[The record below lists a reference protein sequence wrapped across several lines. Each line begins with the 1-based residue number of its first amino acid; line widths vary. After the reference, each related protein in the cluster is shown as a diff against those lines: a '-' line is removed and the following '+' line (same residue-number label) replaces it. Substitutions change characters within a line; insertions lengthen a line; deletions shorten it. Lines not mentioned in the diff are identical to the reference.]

1 VKVNLRTKQA
11 SKPDKR
17 SLAALLSESYPL
29 LAILIGASLASA
41 SIGPLH
47 NIDTQLEFDAAS
59 GVIKWGLPYITYKN
73 MINQPPLGFYAE
85 ATFLRIFGLSYST
98 GVALITLIGLGCTV
112 LVYQLGKTLY
122 GKPTGLLAAALFALT
137 PWQFALSRSFL
148 IDAQCLFISL
158 LTLLAGI
165 YAIRKDSFILFMLSG
180 TLFATAL
187 LTKFFAVFTLIP
199 LTFFYFYHRQSKLS
213 RVTAVVA
220 YFLPT
225 LLFLVVWYQL
235 LTYRG
240 LISIIVIEDFNNF
253 NPAGTVPSFFFI
265 INYLLEGLGALFLI
279 ATALSLIVSLS
290 HRRLFAKILPYD
302 LMCLATILAVGGI
315 NTFLAVGLNLKS
327 PYINPIKYDY
337 QFLPFFSLLAASLVG
352 KCLLLFNSAKSK
364 EKLSKLLFAIASIGL
379 VLLAASMLLN
389 MNFLNQQSTGD
400 HWLFKVERN
409 QEVGYSFINSTPLD
423 QNSPLM
429 SVQYFGFAF
438 VLSGLVWASRHKLA
452 GFLHG
457 LFKRIRL
464 WMEAKNTLS
473 YARKE
478 EYRNK
483 HASDRSFSEKL
494 R

>member
-1 VKVNLRTKQA
+1 MKLNLQIKRVPK
-11 SKPDKR
+11 SDKR
-17 SLAALLSESYPL
+17 SFAALLSENYPL
-29 LAILIGASLASA
+29 LGILIGTVLVSA
-41 SIGPLH
+41 SIGPFH

-85 ATFLRIFGLSYST
+85 ALFLRIFGLSYNN

-112 LVYQLGKTLY
+112 LVYMLGKTLY
-122 GKPTGLLAAALFALT
+122 GKPTATLAAALFALT

-148 IDAQCLFISL
+148 IDAQCLFFSL
-158 LTLLAGI
+158 LTLLIGI

-199 LTFFYFYHRQSKLS
+199 LTFFYFYHRPNKLR
-213 RVTAVVA
+213 RVPAVVA

-225 LLFLVVWYQL
+225 LLFLVVWYQT

-253 NPAGTVPSFFFI
+253 NPIGTVPSFFFI

-279 ATALSLIVSLS
+279 ATALSLIVSFA
-290 HRRLFAKILPYD
+290 HRRLFAKLLPFD
-302 LMCLATILAVGGI
+302 LMCLATILAVGSI

-364 EKLSKLLFAIASIGL
+364 EKLSKLLFSIASVGL

-409 QEVGYSFINSTPLD
+409 QEIGYSFINSTPLD

-429 SVQYFGFAF
+429 SIQYLGFAF

-452 GFLHG
+452 SFLHG

-464 WMEAKNTLS
+464 WIEAKNALS
-473 YARKE
+473 YARRE

-483 HASDRSFSEKL
+483 HCE
-494 R
+494 

>member
-1 VKVNLRTKQA
+1 VKLNLQIKRVPK
-11 SKPDKR
+11 SDKR
-17 SLAALLSESYPL
+17 SFAALLSENYPL
-29 LAILIGASLASA
+29 LGILIGTVLVSA
-41 SIGPLH
+41 SIGPFH

-85 ATFLRIFGLSYST
+85 AVFLRIFGLSYNN

-112 LVYQLGKTLY
+112 LVYMLGKTLY
-122 GKPTGLLAAALFALT
+122 GKPTATLAAALFALT

-148 IDAQCLFISL
+148 IDAQCLFFSL
-158 LTLLAGI
+158 LTLLIGI

-199 LTFFYFYHRQSKLS
+199 LTFFYFYHRPNKLR
-213 RVTAVVA
+213 RVPAVVA

-225 LLFLVVWYQL
+225 LLFLVVWYQI

-253 NPAGTVPSFFFI
+253 NPIGTVPSFFFI

-279 ATALSLIVSLS
+279 ATALSLIVSFA
-290 HRRLFAKILPYD
+290 HRRLFAKLLPFD
-302 LMCLATILAVGGI
+302 LMCLATILAVGSI

-352 KCLLLFNSAKSK
+352 KCLLLFNSAKAK
-364 EKLSKLLFAIASIGL
+364 EKLSKLLFSIASVGL

-409 QEVGYSFINSTPLD
+409 QEIGYSFINSTPLD

-429 SVQYFGFAF
+429 SVQYLGFAF

-457 LFKRIRL
+457 LFKRVRL
-464 WMEAKNTLS
+464 WIEAKNALS
-473 YARKE
+473 YARRE

-483 HASDRSFSEKL
+483 HCE
-494 R
+494 

>member
-1 VKVNLRTKQA
+1 MQIKRVPK
-11 SKPDKR
+11 SDKR
-17 SLAALLSESYPL
+17 SFAALLSENYPL
-29 LAILIGASLASA
+29 LGILIGTVLVSA
-41 SIGPLH
+41 SIGPFH

-85 ATFLRIFGLSYST
+85 AVFLRIFSLSYNN

-112 LVYQLGKTLY
+112 LVYMLGKTLY
-122 GKPTGLLAAALFALT
+122 GKPMATLAAALFALT

-148 IDAQCLFISL
+148 IDAQCLFFSL
-158 LTLLAGI
+158 LTLLIGI

-199 LTFFYFYHRQSKLS
+199 LTFFYFYHRPNKLR
-213 RVTAVVA
+213 RVPAVVA

-225 LLFLVVWYQL
+225 LLFLVVWYQT

-253 NPAGTVPSFFFI
+253 NPIGTVPSFFFI
-265 INYLLEGLGALFLI
+265 INYLLQGLGALFLI
-279 ATALSLIVSLS
+279 ATALSLIVSFA
-290 HRRLFAKILPYD
+290 HRRLFAKLLPFD
-302 LMCLATILAVGGI
+302 LMCLATILAVGSI

-364 EKLSKLLFAIASIGL
+364 EKLSKLLFSIASVGL

-409 QEVGYSFINSTPLD
+409 QEIGYSFINSTPLD

-429 SVQYFGFAF
+429 SIQYLGFAF

-452 GFLHG
+452 SFLHG

-464 WMEAKNTLS
+464 WIEAKNALS
-473 YARKE
+473 YARRE

-483 HASDRSFSEKL
+483 HCE
-494 R
+494 

>member
-1 VKVNLRTKQA
+1 LNLQIKRVPK
-11 SKPDKR
+11 SDKR
-17 SLAALLSESYPL
+17 SFAALLSENYPL
-29 LAILIGASLASA
+29 LGILIGTVLVSA
-41 SIGPLH
+41 SIGPFH

-85 ATFLRIFGLSYST
+85 ALFLRIFGLSYNN

-112 LVYQLGKTLY
+112 LVYMLGKTLY
-122 GKPTGLLAAALFALT
+122 GKLTATLAAALFALT

-148 IDAQCLFISL
+148 IDAQCLFFSL
-158 LTLLAGI
+158 LTLLIGI

-199 LTFFYFYHRQSKLS
+199 LTFFYFYHRPNKLR
-213 RVTAVVA
+213 RVPAVVA

-225 LLFLVVWYQL
+225 LLFLVVWYQI

-253 NPAGTVPSFFFI
+253 NPIGTVPSFFFI

-279 ATALSLIVSLS
+279 ATALSLIVSFA
-290 HRRLFAKILPYD
+290 HRRLFAKLLPFD
-302 LMCLATILAVGGI
+302 LMCLATILAVGSI

-364 EKLSKLLFAIASIGL
+364 EKLSKLLFSIASVGL

-409 QEVGYSFINSTPLD
+409 QEIGYSFINFTPLD

-429 SVQYFGFAF
+429 SIQYLGFAF

-452 GFLHG
+452 SFLHG

-464 WMEAKNTLS
+464 WIEAKNALS
-473 YARKE
+473 YARRE

-483 HASDRSFSEKL
+483 HCE
-494 R
+494 

>member
-1 VKVNLRTKQA
+1 MQIKRVPK
-11 SKPDKR
+11 SDKR
-17 SLAALLSESYPL
+17 SFAALLSENYPL
-29 LAILIGASLASA
+29 LGILIGTVLVSA
-41 SIGPLH
+41 SIGPFH

-85 ATFLRIFGLSYST
+85 AVFLRIFSLSYNN

-112 LVYQLGKTLY
+112 LVYMLGKTLY
-122 GKPTGLLAAALFALT
+122 GKPTATLAAALFALT

-148 IDAQCLFISL
+148 IDAQCLFFSL
-158 LTLLAGI
+158 LTLLIGI

-199 LTFFYFYHRQSKLS
+199 LTFFYFYHRPNKLR
-213 RVTAVVA
+213 RVPAVVA

-225 LLFLVVWYQL
+225 LLFLVVWYQT

-253 NPAGTVPSFFFI
+253 NPIGTVPSFFFI
-265 INYLLEGLGALFLI
+265 INYLLQGLGALFLI
-279 ATALSLIVSLS
+279 ATALSLIVSFA
-290 HRRLFAKILPYD
+290 HRRLFAKLLPFD
-302 LMCLATILAVGGI
+302 LMCLATILAVGSI

-364 EKLSKLLFAIASIGL
+364 EKLSKLLFSIASVGL

-409 QEVGYSFINSTPLD
+409 QEIGYSFINSTPLD

-429 SVQYFGFAF
+429 SIQYLGFAF

-452 GFLHG
+452 SFLHG

-464 WMEAKNTLS
+464 WIEAKNALS
-473 YARKE
+473 YARRE

-483 HASDRSFSEKL
+483 HCE
-494 R
+494 